1 MEEEFEV
8 VQAFDVIKKAM
19 ADNPSEPCSLA
30 HSWHRNIAAMCEGT
44 ILADETKT
52 LTAED
57 ARRIGNNAASRF
69 MWFCFGV
76 ETKD

>member
-1 MEEEFEV
+1 MSELEV
-8 VQAFDVIKKAM
+8 AQAFDVIKKAM

-30 HSWHRNIAAMCEGT
+30 HSWHRNIASMCEGV
-44 ILADETKT
+44 ILLDGAGN
-52 LTAED
+52 LTTED

>member
-1 MEEEFEV
+1 MSELEV
-8 VQAFDVIKKAM
+8 GQAFDVIKKAM

-30 HSWHRNIAAMCEGT
+30 NSWHRNIAAMCEGA
-44 ILADETKT
+44 ILTDETKT
-52 LTAED
+52 LAAED
-57 ARRIGNNAASRF
+57 ARRIGNIAASRF